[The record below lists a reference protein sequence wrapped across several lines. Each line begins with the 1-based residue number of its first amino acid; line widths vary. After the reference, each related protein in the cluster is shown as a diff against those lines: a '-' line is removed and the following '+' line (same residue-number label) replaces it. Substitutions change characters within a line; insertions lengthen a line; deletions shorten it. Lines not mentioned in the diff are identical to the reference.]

1 MADLADRLDA
11 MAARSRARTV
21 DEAAALAER
30 VVVRAECIEA
40 KRQQMRETMP
50 HIAGLVDMFRDAG
63 MEVRVLMAEENGQR
77 VVARGYVDDGER

>member
-1 MADLADRLDA
+1 MADLSERLDA
-11 MAARSRARTV
+11 MAVRSRARSV

-30 VVVRAECIEA
+30 VVVRAERIEA

-50 HIAGLVDMFRDAG
+50 HVAGLVDMFRDAG

-77 VVARGYVDDGER
+77 VVARGYVDDGKR

>member
-1 MADLADRLDA
+1 MAV
-11 MAARSRARTV
+11 RSRARSV

-30 VVVRAECIEA
+30 VVVRAERIEA

-50 HIAGLVDMFRDAG
+50 HVAGLVDMFRDAG

-77 VVARGYVDDGER
+77 VVARGYVDDGKR